1 MKFVFYG
8 HNGEV
13 RDLTKE
19 EVHQR
24 LSDKQIKEGIEA
36 KIADPLEEV
45 SYMTSGGFVSVEF
58 SLDF

>member
-24 LSDKQIKEGIEA
+24 LSDKQIKEGIES
-36 KIADPLEEV
+36 KIAGPLEEV
-45 SYMTSGGFVSVEF
+45 SYMTAGGFVSVEF
-58 SLDF
+58 SLEF